1 MIWRS
6 RIWVP
11 AAIVFTLVNLLGG
24 VYAAA
29 MGEPI
34 HAGVHAVLLLVGLPF
49 MWRLLPKG
57 STRGLEPLGEWETGA
72 SPRQLDDRLTNLE
85 QSVDAV
91 AIEIERIG
99 EGQRFMTNFFAEN
112 GTGRAAGKE
121 AARPD
126 SSKARDTPPDDRGA

>member
-1 MIWRS
+1 MIRRS
-6 RIWVP
+6 GIWLL
-11 AAIVFTLVNLLGG
+11 AAMVFTLVNLFSG

-29 MGEPI
+29 SGEPI
-34 HAGVHAVLLLVGLPF
+34 HAGVHAVLLLVGIAF
-49 MWRLLPKG
+49 MWRLVPTR
-57 STRGLEPLGEWETGA
+57 STRGMEPLGEAAIGVP
-72 SPRQLDDRLTNLE
+72 PRELDDRLTNLE

-121 AARPD
+121 AAQPD
-126 SSKARDTPPDDRGA
+126 PSKARETPPDDRGA